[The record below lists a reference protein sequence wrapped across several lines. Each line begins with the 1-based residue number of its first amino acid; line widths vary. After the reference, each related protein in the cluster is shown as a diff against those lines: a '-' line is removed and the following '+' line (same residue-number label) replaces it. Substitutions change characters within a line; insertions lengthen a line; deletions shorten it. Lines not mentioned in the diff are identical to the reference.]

1 VCNHGLAG
9 WFLSS
14 PSSSLPLALAQEVVA
29 LQPLLPDHH
38 VGLDVLREWHAE
50 EDQQPERLVVRLGAG
65 DDGHVHAVL
74 LPAHLVRDLREH
86 ALVTEAKAVVA
97 VPVEAV
103 GVDTQEV
110 HGPRE
115 PKVDEPIQEVV
126 HYLQPRTKKK

>member
-1 VCNHGLAG
+1 MCKHGLAG

-14 PSSSLPLALAQEVVA
+14 PSSSLALALAQEVVA

-38 VGLDVLREWHAE
+38 VRLDVLRERHSE
-50 EDQQPERLVVRLGAG
+50 EGEQPEGLIVRLGAC

-86 ALVTEAKAVVA
+86 ALITEAHAVVA

-126 HYLQPRTKKK
+126 HYLQPRTKN